1 MTERQEKM
9 LKTFVRI
16 NGFDFDTK
24 LQVGDL
30 VFTINQLKLNNDIT
44 STTMIIHE
52 ILRKRF
58 KFYSDRDKVIN
69 EWKDKIENQNKY
81 WTNKL
86 KQMRIAQYKER
97 ITFYKT
103 NKEIFKCRENRYL
116 TSNEI
121 EEMIKRNERLLDKEL
136 WEEQT
141 SII

>member
-81 WTNKL
+81 
-86 KQMRIAQYKER
+86 
-97 ITFYKT
+97 
-103 NKEIFKCRENRYL
+103 
-116 TSNEI
+116 
-121 EEMIKRNERLLDKEL
+121 
-136 WEEQT
+136 
-141 SII
+141 

>member
-52 ILRKRF
+52 I
-58 KFYSDRDKVIN
+58 
-69 EWKDKIENQNKY
+69 
-81 WTNKL
+81 
-86 KQMRIAQYKER
+86 
-97 ITFYKT
+97 
-103 NKEIFKCRENRYL
+103 
-116 TSNEI
+116 
-121 EEMIKRNERLLDKEL
+121 
-136 WEEQT
+136 
-141 SII
+141 